1 MSFQLSDVFFHPPT
15 HSLTYPPTRPPTP
28 AETETT
34 TFTDCVNC
42 LIAFTNNPHSLDV
55 SLNAIAFLRFC
66 AMALAEG
73 DIGELEELPEGSLEA
88 AGVAWAN
95 SNSSSAT
102 FRCQQ
107 CRRSGV
113 LHLRHL
119 PRPRRRRHHLPA

>member
-1 MSFQLSDVFFHPPT
+1 MPDWACRQRPCGGGGER
-15 HSLTYPPTRPPTP
+15 HSGCSSQSEQTP
-28 AETETT
+28 M
-34 TFTDCVNC
+34 N
-42 LIAFTNNPHSLDV
+42 
-55 SLNAIAFLRFC
+55 
-66 AMALAEG
+66 LA
-73 DIGELEELPEGSLEA
+73 GSLEA

-119 PRPRRRRHHLPA
+119 PRPRRRRPHLLA